1 MGLVDVSDMGGE
13 VMMRI
18 KFRSLSFDLR
28 NRAHDGMI
36 YCHKQAEGQYSVNQ
50 EYAVRIKNSA
60 GENFEIP
67 FKY

>member
-1 MGLVDVSDMGGE
+1 MGLVDESDMGGE

-36 YCHKQAEGQYSVNQ
+36 CCQEAEEQHSVN
-50 EYAVRIKNSA
+50 
-60 GENFEIP
+60 
-67 FKY
+67 

>member
-1 MGLVDVSDMGGE
+1 MGLVDELDMGGD
-13 VMMRI
+13 VIMRV

-36 YCHKQAEGQYSVNQ
+36 YCHKEAEEQYSVNQ
-50 EYAVRIKNSA
+50 GYAVRIKNSV

-67 FKY
+67 LKY